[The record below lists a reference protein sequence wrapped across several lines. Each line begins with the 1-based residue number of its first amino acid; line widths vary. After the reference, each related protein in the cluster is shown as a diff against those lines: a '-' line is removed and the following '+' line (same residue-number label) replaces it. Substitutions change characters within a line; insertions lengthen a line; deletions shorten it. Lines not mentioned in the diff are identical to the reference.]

1 MSSAVLRRSVAQL
14 FMVGIPGPTLDAETR
29 AFLEEYAP
37 GGVVLFK
44 RNVQSATQLRR
55 LVAELHA
62 LGPGVTPIVAI
73 DHEGGRVD
81 RLRLRPFTHF
91 PPAATVAGTGSTR
104 VVQAVAEAMGRELS
118 AIGIDLDFAPV
129 LDVWANDRNEVIGDR
144 AFGRS
149 APQVARMGI
158 AAMQGLLRGG
168 VLACGKHFPGHGR
181 TLGDSHRVLPKVAAS
196 RATLSKVELVPF
208 TRAIKAGIPALM
220 TAHVVYPALDRLPA
234 TLSRKI
240 AHDLLRRRLGFEG
253 VLFSDDLDM
262 RAVAGRWT
270 PDRLAPA
277 ALRAGCDMLLACQSL
292 DVAAKGIE
300 GAVRAVEHGQLD
312 PAAIATSLGHI
323 QQLRR
328 RIARRRPSSTLGW
341 PAHARLL
348 RRIER
353 AALSTSAIR
362 E

>member
-1 MSSAVLRRSVAQL
+1 MSTAVLRRSVAQL
-14 FMVGIPGPTLDAETR
+14 FMVGIPGPTLDVETR
-29 AFLEEYAP
+29 GFLEEYAP

-62 LGPGVTPIVAI
+62 LGPGITPIVAI

-129 LDVWANDRNEVIGDR
+129 LDVWANERNEVIGDR
-144 AFGRS
+144 AFGTS
-149 APQVARMGI
+149 APQVARMGL

-168 VLACGKHFPGHGR
+168 VLPCGKHFPGHGR
-181 TLGDSHRVLPKVAAS
+181 TFGDSHRVLPKVTAA

-220 TAHVVYPALDRLPA
+220 TAHVLYPALDGKNPA
-234 TLSRKI
+234 TLSPAI
-240 AHDLLRRRLGFEG
+240 ATTLLRQRLKFDG
-253 VLFSDDLDM
+253 VLFSDDLEM
-262 RAVAGRWT
+262 QAVAGRAT
-270 PDRLAPA
+270 PEKVAPA
-277 ALRAGCDMLLACQSL
+277 ALAAGCDMLLACQSTEH
-292 DVAAKGIE
+292 ARRSIAG
-300 GAVRAVEHGQLD
+300 VEEAIDRGTL
-312 PAAIATSLGHI
+312 PASRLLQAIGRI
-323 QQLRR
+323 QQLRAKIPR
-328 RIARRRPSSTLGW
+328 RTADPRLGW
-341 PAHARLL
+341 PAHARLA
-348 RRIER
+348 RRILLS
-353 AALSTSAIR
+353 AAQA
-362 E
+362 